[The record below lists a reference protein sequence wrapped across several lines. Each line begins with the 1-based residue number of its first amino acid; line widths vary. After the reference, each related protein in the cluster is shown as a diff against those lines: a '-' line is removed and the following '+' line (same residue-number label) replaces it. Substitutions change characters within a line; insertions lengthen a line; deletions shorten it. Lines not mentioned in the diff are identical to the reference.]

1 MSQRLRLLIEY
12 AGRPFYGW
20 QRQEGQPTVQ
30 GALERAAAALNG
42 GEAEGT
48 SGALNF
54 LIRQPLGS
62 ILLGVTAAGL
72 FAYTLWRL
80 VDGVLD
86 LENEGDDL
94 EGYANR
100 AGQIMSGLTHAAL
113 GISAIIILMKG
124 AQASGGPEGSQAEF
138 VPLCLNFPLEEPFA

>member
-1 MSQRLRLLIEY
+1 MVYLIVGGL
-12 AGRPFYGW
+12 AFF
-20 QRQEGQPTVQ
+20 
-30 GALERAAAALNG
+30 AALNG

-124 AQASGGPEGSQAEF
+124 AQASGGDSSAEGGGGPWPCGA
-138 VPLCLNFPLEEPFA
+138 PC

>member
-1 MSQRLRLLIEY
+1 M
-12 AGRPFYGW
+12 
-20 QRQEGQPTVQ
+20 
-30 GALERAAAALNG
+30 
-42 GEAEGT
+42 
-48 SGALNF
+48 
-54 LIRQPLGS
+54 
-62 ILLGVTAAGL
+62 GVTAAGL

-124 AQASGGPEGSQAEF
+124 AQANGGDSSAENWSATLMQHPAGRLIVIAAGITTLSVAIYLF
-138 VPLCLNFPLEEPFA
+138 IKSLRPLIGKTLSARGWPRSWSPQCASASLRTASSCSSSED